1 MRSKGN
7 AREGVTLLE
16 LILVIGIIG
25 ILLGLLLAGVMRV
38 RDAAY
43 RLESMNNIRQIALAT
58 HSFADAHRG
67 RLPEVSL
74 SEVHGGVIFPVRHRP
89 SVFVELLPYIEQGN
103 VYREFMRKPHSPPV
117 VALFL
122 SPADPTVPSALA
134 ERLPVSSYAVN
145 AEVFQRRPNLTTK
158 FADGTS
164 NTIAFAEHYAF
175 NCGGQT
181 FYYASDRLPNSA
193 MRRATFS
200 DWNDVF
206 PVTEGN
212 PPVSRPDLDGF
223 TFQVAPSRSNCYPH
237 VAQTPHF
244 GGMLVAMGDGSVRT
258 LAPGMS
264 STIYWGAVTPAG
276 GEILGNDW

>member
-1 MRSKGN
+1 MRSKGD
-7 AREGVTLLE
+7 AREGITLLE

-67 RLPEVSL
+67 RLPEVSV
-74 SEVHGGVIFPVRHRP
+74 SEVHGGVIFYVRHRP
-89 SVFVELLPYIEQGN
+89 SVFVELLPYLEQGN
-103 VYREFMRKPHSPPV
+103 VNREFPRKPRS
-117 VALFL
+117 LFL

-145 AEVFQRRPNLTTK
+145 AEVFQLRPNLTTK
-158 FADGTS
+158 FADGSS

-175 NCGGQT
+175 NCGGKT
-181 FYYASDRLPNSA
+181 FDYATDLLPNSVR
-193 MRRATFS
+193 RRATFS
-200 DWNDVF
+200 DYYDVF
-206 PVTEGN
+206 PITEGN
-212 PPVSRPDLDGF
+212 PPVSRPDLNSF
-223 TFQVAPSRSNCYPH
+223 TFQVAPSWSNCNPR

-244 GGMLVAMGDGSVRT
+244 GGMLVAMGDASVRT

-264 STIYWGAVTPAG
+264 STTYWGAVTPAS
-276 GEILGNDW
+276 GEILGSDW